1 MKLCFLSINW
11 EGKIKNLF
19 NMIDLTGKI
28 AVVTGGG
35 KGIGESVSQ
44 ILAKQ
49 GAIVHILEIDK
60 KAGQKVVDGINA
72 TSEKAFFH
80 YCDLTDHKKVGSI
93 FQGIFDQSGH
103 IDILVNNAGIAHIG
117 NVEFTTPEDMDRLYN
132 VNIKSVYSTLHF
144 AIPLMKKSGGGAIVN
159 MASVASLVGLAD
171 RFAYT
176 MTKGAIYSLTF
187 SIAKDYIKDNIRCNA
202 VGPGRVHTPF
212 VDNYLKQNY
221 PGQEAEMFQKL
232 SKTQPIG
239 RMGKPSEVA
248 NLIAYLCSDEA
259 AFITGSYYSIDGGF
273 LTLNT

>member
-1 MKLCFLSINW
+1 
-11 EGKIKNLF
+11 
-19 NMIDLTGKI
+19 MIDLTGKV
-28 AVVTGGG
+28 AVITGGG

-44 ILAKQ
+44 ILSKQ

-60 KAGQKVVDGINA
+60 NAGEQVAEGLISQNR
-72 TSEKAFFH
+72 KAFFH
-80 YCDLTDHKKVGSI
+80 HCDLTDHQKVGTI
-93 FQGIFDQSGH
+93 FQGIYGESGS

-117 NVEFTTPEDMDRLYN
+117 NVETTTPEDMDRLYN
-132 VNIKSVYSTLHF
+132 VNIKSVYSCLHF

-176 MTKGAIYSLTF
+176 MTKGAIHSLTF
-187 SIAKDYIKDNIRCNA
+187 SIAKDYINDNIRCNS

-212 VDNYLKQNY
+212 VDNYLTQNY
-221 PGQEAEMFQKL
+221 PGQETEMFEKL

-239 RMGKPSEVA
+239 RMGKPVEIA

-259 AFITGSYYSIDGGF
+259 AFITGSFYSIDGGF